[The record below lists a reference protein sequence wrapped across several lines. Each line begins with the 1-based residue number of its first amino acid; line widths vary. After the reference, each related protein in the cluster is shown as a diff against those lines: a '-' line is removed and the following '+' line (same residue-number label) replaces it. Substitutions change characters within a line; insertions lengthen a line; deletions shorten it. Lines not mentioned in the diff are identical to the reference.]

1 VKFPHNSLTVHGT
14 PAHVKC
20 YSYHAGT
27 SVIVS
32 GRGGM
37 QQCMI
42 RNQNATLKFSEVK
55 NECKYAANN
64 KQF

>member
-1 VKFPHNSLTVHGT
+1 MVCST

-32 GRGGM
+32 GGVGM
-37 QQCMI
+37 QQRQRMI
-42 RNQNATLKFSEVK
+42 WNQNQMHKLSKVK
-55 NECKYAANN
+55 NGRKYAANN

>member
-1 VKFPHNSLTVHGT
+1 MVCST

-20 YSYHAGT
+20 YSYHAST

-32 GRGGM
+32 GGVGM
-37 QQCMI
+37 QQRQRMI
-42 RNQNATLKFSEVK
+42 WNQNQMHKLSKVK
-55 NECKYAANN
+55 NGRKYAANN